1 RLNKRAAFGAQN
13 ISRARIVVGWT
24 PAFFNSGDSAPGFLA
39 DARETTSQNKN
50 NHQNTHQ
57 LARMAF
63 TASRIQFGGLLNLN
77 LRAIQITNALI
88 LTPVFADLNVYFDW
102 YLFFK

>member
-1 RLNKRAAFGAQN
+1 MIFDIL
-13 ISRARIVVGWT
+13 VGEERCEICD
-24 PAFFNSGDSAPGFLA
+24 G
-39 DARETTSQNKN
+39 
-50 NHQNTHQ
+50 
-57 LARMAF
+57 
-63 TASRIQFGGLLNLN
+63 LNLN